1 MRKPKFLQPYESG
14 DLDFEYQGKSY
25 TINQD
30 DGTVYCAGAVVTD
43 AWILANAQLK
53 IEWRN
58 IKNDE
63 VHRARGYALGAV
75 LNVIFAV
82 ALAIWWVRA

>member
-1 MRKPKFLQPYESG
+1 MKKPKWMQKYESG
-14 DLDFEYQGKSY
+14 DLTFEHAGITY

-30 DGTVYCAGAVVTD
+30 DGTVMQGSTVVTD
-43 AWILANAQLK
+43 TWVLANAHLK

-58 IKNDE
+58 VKNDDIY
-63 VHRARGYALGAV
+63 RARTRALGMV

-82 ALAIWWVRA
+82 GLAIWWVRA